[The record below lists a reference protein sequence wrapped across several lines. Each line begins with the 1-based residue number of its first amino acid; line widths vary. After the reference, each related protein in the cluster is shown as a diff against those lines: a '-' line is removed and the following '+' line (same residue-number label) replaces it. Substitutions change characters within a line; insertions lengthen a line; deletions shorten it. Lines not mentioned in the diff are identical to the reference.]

1 MISNEEL
8 GGGGSKGKK
17 GEEQWRGGVG
27 GEKGRR
33 KKMRGRAEK
42 LRVGIGLRRWWW
54 ERRRGGTETAGQ

>member
-8 GGGGSKGKK
+8 GGGEAEEGRGLGRKGKK

-42 LRVGIGLRRWWW
+42 LRVGIGLRRW
-54 ERRRGGTETAGQ
+54 